1 MPIRGVISLPGDK
14 SISHRTL
21 MLASLTEGD
30 CVINNISTGYD
41 VERTRKCL
49 ADCGIISKKNG
60 TTILLKGG
68 SFESPLIP
76 LNCGNSGTTVRLL
89 AGLLAGSGVTAK
101 FIGDKSL
108 SKRPM
113 NRIIEPLTK
122 MGAIIDSVNGHL
134 PISLTSAKLIGI
146 NYFQPVSSAQV
157 KSCIILAGL
166 NAFGKTQIHE
176 KIKSRDHTEIMLKD
190 LGAEVNNGK
199 VVSIKPLKKPLDKFE
214 ITIPGDPSSA
224 AFFASAAAMIP
235 NSDLKINNVLAN
247 PTRIGFFR
255 VIENMGVDIE
265 WNNMRKEGGERIG
278 DVHIFSQPL
287 NGLHITEELIP
298 SIIDEIPIIAVLA
311 TQADSPTVIEGAG
324 ELRVKESDRIK
335 AICQN
340 LQSMGAEIIEKQDGF
355 IINPSKKLQHTHIK
369 TFGDHR
375 IAMAFT
381 IAGLL
386 TSKKNTLDNDKCI
399 NVSLPEFSN
408 ILRKI
413 CQ

>member
-1 MPIRGVISLPGDK
+1 MSIRGIISLPGDK

-21 MLASLTEGD
+21 MLASLTGGD
-30 CVINNISTGYD
+30 CVINNISTGDD

-49 ADCGIISKKNG
+49 ADCGIKSEKKG
-60 TTILLKGG
+60 TTVLVKGG
-68 SFESPLIP
+68 SLESPKIP

-89 AGLLAGSGVTAK
+89 AGLLSGSGVTAK

-113 NRIIEPLTK
+113 NRIIDPLTK
-122 MGAIIDSVNGHL
+122 MGVIIDSENGHL
-134 PISLTSAKLIGI
+134 PISVTSQKLIGI
-146 NYFQPVSSAQV
+146 NYSQPISSAQV

-166 NAFGKTQIHE
+166 GAFGVTQIQE
-176 KIKSRDHTEIMLKD
+176 KIKSRDHTEIMLKQ
-190 LGAEVNNGK
+190 LGAEINNGE
-199 VVSIKPLKKPLDKFE
+199 VVSVKPLKKPLDEFK

-235 NSDLKINNVLAN
+235 NSDLTINNVLAN
-247 PTRIGFFR
+247 PTRIGFFKI
-255 VIENMGVDIE
+255 IEKMGADIE
-265 WNNMRKEGGERIG
+265 WNNMRKEGGEWVG

-287 NGLHITEELIP
+287 NGLHITAEFIP

-311 TQADSPTVIEGAG
+311 TQADSPTVIEGAN

-355 IINPSKKLQHTHIK
+355 IINPSKKLQYANIQ

-375 IAMAFT
+375 IAMAFS

-386 TSKKNTLDNDKCI
+386 TSNKNTLDDEKCI
-399 NVSLPEFSN
+399 NISLPEFSD
-408 ILRKI
+408 ILSNI